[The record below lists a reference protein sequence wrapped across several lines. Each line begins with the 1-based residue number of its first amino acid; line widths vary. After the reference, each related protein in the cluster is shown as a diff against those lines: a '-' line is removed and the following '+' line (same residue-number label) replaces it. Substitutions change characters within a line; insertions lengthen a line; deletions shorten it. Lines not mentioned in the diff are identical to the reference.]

1 MSAVFNTTIIQP
13 SIRTSTY
20 QKEYCSEIFTL
31 FADRQEDTTD
41 LDIEDLTA
49 ATPDA
54 AGDIYRIL
62 SSGWSTLLVWEV
74 VDRVG
79 FRGANA
85 KLTHSL
91 SVIGKRDA
99 YQLETSA
106 ISTGDVA
113 VVAESAAWFP
123 CAIKPANV
131 VPGKASNDTTPN
143 IPPMGSHCVSSTFTF
158 GTDTNPVGS
167 GLDGMNVADYG
178 VISVA
183 LSSTN
188 NTKIVGPAMIDVAG
202 TKEIALLPVR
212 NSATDTTGYLIGQ
225 FIN

>member
-31 FADRQEDTTD
+31 FADRQEDTTG

-62 SSGWSTLLVWEV
+62 SSGWSTLMVWEIV
-74 VDRVG
+74 NSSG

-85 KLTHSL
+85 KLTKAL
-91 SVIGKRDA
+91 SVIGKRDS
-99 YQLETSA
+99 YQLETGA
-106 ISTGDVA
+106 ISTGNVA

-123 CAIKPANV
+123 CSVKNSSGPR
-131 VPGKASNDTTPN
+131 PGADSNDTSEN
-143 IPPMGSHCVSSTFTF
+143 VPPMGSHLSSSVFTFGSTSGSTGVNVANYDVTSVAVSST
-158 GTDTNPVGS
+158 NS
-167 GLDGMNVADYG
+167 
-178 VISVA
+178 
-183 LSSTN
+183 
-188 NTKIVGPAMIDVAG
+188 TKIVGPAMVDVAG
-202 TKEIALLPVR
+202 TKEIALLPVK
-212 NSATDTTGYLIGQ
+212 NDDNDTTGYLIGQ